1 MDRNL
6 VLAAGVALVV
16 LVSAVGMAAVPGV
29 IAAPPETPE
38 PPSSLAVSDVAIG
51 TGEVTGETATLRVE
65 TRLRH
70 RGGAA
75 DNVTIRVRAVD
86 ATSGLVETERT
97 VDVGTVDGDRERAVT
112 ANVTVPRSGDYRI
125 ESVVYQDDRRVV
137 ESARSVSGVG
147 SLQPAYARSD
157 LQFHRFD
164 GPMPAVEFEIA
175 SSENDRATLAVDAL
189 LTNAGDDPVG
199 DVELLVK
206 ARQVDSGIVADRAA
220 VDVTAVRPGRTAT
233 ASLDLTV
240 PTQYNYYLDAVLLR
254 DGVVVDTV
262 RAPAALDPTKTI
274 PMNQTTTDTGLEVSD
289 FDSDTESTD
298 DRPAR
303 TDYAESEGDGPGFG
317 ALVAL
322 VALVGTALLARRRSQ

>member
-16 LVSAVGMAAVPGV
+16 LVSAVGMVAVPGV
-29 IAAPPETPE
+29 LAAPQQDPE
-38 PPSSLAVSDVAIG
+38 PPSRLAVSDLAIG
-51 TGEVTGETATLRVE
+51 TGAVTGETATLRVE
-65 TRLRH
+65 TRLKH

-75 DNVTIRVRAVD
+75 DNVTLRVRAVD
-86 ATSGLVETERT
+86 AASGLVETERT
-97 VDVGTVDGDRERAVT
+97 VAVGTVDGDRERAVT
-112 ANVTVPRSGDYRI
+112 ANITVPRSGDYRV
-125 ESVVYQDDRRVV
+125 ESIVYQNERRIV
-137 ESARSVSGVG
+137 ETRRSVSGVG
-147 SLQPAYARSD
+147 SLQPAFAESD

-175 SSENDRATLAVDAL
+175 ASDDDRTTLAVDAL
-189 LTNAGDDPVG
+189 LTNTGDDVVG

-206 ARQVDSGIVADRAA
+206 ARQVDSGIVADRST
-220 VDVTAVRPGRTAT
+220 VDVSEVRPGRTAT

-274 PMNQTTTDTGLEVSD
+274 PMNQTTTDTGLQVSD
-289 FDSDTESTD
+289 FDSDEPTD

-303 TDYAESEGDGPGFG
+303 TQSYESDGQGPGFG
-317 ALVAL
+317 VVVAL
-322 VALVGTALLARRRSQ
+322 VAVLGTALLARRRSA